1 MILKCAMTLPISNK
15 LYMFCLLGSQTPISN
30 CTNGEVRL
38 RGGST
43 ANQGRVEICINNVW
57 GSVCDNGWG
66 EMDGNVVCRQLG
78 YQRVGKK
85 L

>member
-1 MILKCAMTLPISNK
+1 
-15 LYMFCLLGSQTPISN
+15 MFCLLGSQTPFSN

-38 RGGST
+38 GGGST

-85 L
+85 LMS